1 MGAGSVGG
9 GCFAEGVLLLLGLLD
24 VVGGLEVP
32 FVVGF
37 ETGTAARVGVEG
49 GGSWCEF

>member
-9 GCFAEGVLLLLGLLD
+9 RCFAEGVLVLLGLLG

-32 FVVGF
+32 FAVGF
-37 ETGTAARVGVEG
+37 ETGTSERVGVEG
-49 GGSWCEF
+49 GGA